1 MICLSKADEHT
12 LRHLSFNQS
21 PPALSAGQ
29 TTCED
34 LNGMANLREHVAA
47 DQDDGGG
54 GNAGLLGAD
63 ALDERLRHAARSP
76 EPLPKAVEAGRWLNG
91 TVTNLS
97 AHEKNK
103 K

>member
-1 MICLSKADEHT
+1 MICLSKADEHS

-21 PPALSAGQ
+21 PPALSSAQ

-63 ALDERLRHAARSP
+63 AVDDRLQLAAREEP
-76 EPLPKAVEAGRWLNG
+76 EPARPKAAEAGRWLNG
-91 TVTNLS
+91 MMS
-97 AHEKNK
+97 
-103 K
+103 